1 MLGMKAG
8 DIGLMIFGFAQV
20 AFLIVPFLDKDPDIL
35 PAHRRPRFMIWFWV
49 MIIDLLVLTVYG
61 KLPPTG
67 ANAWVGFFAT
77 AVFLGLFASLP
88 FVSKA
93 DAKARGAL

>member
-1 MLGMKAG
+1 
-8 DIGLMIFGFAQV
+8 MIV
-20 AFLIVPFLDKDPDIL
+20 
-35 PAHRRPRFMIWFWV
+35 
-49 MIIDLLVLTVYG
+49 DLLVLTVYG

-77 AVFLGLFASLP
+77 AVFLALFISLP

>member
-1 MLGMKAG
+1 
-8 DIGLMIFGFAQV
+8 MIFGFAQA
-20 AFLIVPFLDKDPDIL
+20 AFLIIPFIDRDPDIL
-35 PAHRRPRFMIWFWV
+35 PAHKRPRFFIWFWI

-67 ANAWVGFFAT
+67 ANAWVGFYAT
-77 AVFLGLFASLP
+77 AVFLLLFASMP
-88 FVSKA
+88 FVTKA